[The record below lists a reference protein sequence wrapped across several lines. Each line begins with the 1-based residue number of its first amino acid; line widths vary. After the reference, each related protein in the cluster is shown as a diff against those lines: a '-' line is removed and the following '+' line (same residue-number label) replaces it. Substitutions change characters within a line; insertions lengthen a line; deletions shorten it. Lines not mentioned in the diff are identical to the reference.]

1 MVMAIAGV
9 VEEERGIDIGDLR
22 KRFKD
27 FLWNYMDPRTDEFK
41 YRSRLSK
48 MAVMSQRSLV
58 IDFQDIVIHDRR
70 LAHIVQNNPDQ
81 AIEAASQA
89 IKELLLKE
97 YPEYAES
104 VEKFYPRFRGLTE
117 TIPIR
122 KLGSEYIG
130 KLIAV
135 EGILVRLTRVE
146 AKMTKAYF
154 IHLENGCEFMWP
166 DFGELGERI
175 EKPVVCPVCGKGGR
189 FRVVPEKSQY
199 VDWQKIVVQERPE
212 EIPAGQM
219 PRSVEVVLTSDL
231 VDIARPGD
239 RVTITGILRVL
250 PSSATERGS
259 GKAVFSFYIDANYVD
274 VQEKILEEIE
284 ITREDEEK
292 IRELA
297 RDPWVREKII
307 ASIAP
312 AIYGHWDIKEAIAL
326 LLFGGVPKLL
336 EDGTRIRGDIHV
348 LLVGDPG
355 TAKSQMLQ
363 YAARIAPR
371 GIYTSGKGSTAAGL
385 TASVLKDKA
394 TGEYYLEA
402 GALVLADGG
411 IACIDEIDKMR
422 PEDRTAI
429 HEAMEQQTISIA
441 KAGIVARL
449 NARAAVL
456 AAGNPRYGRYDP
468 QKGLADN
475 INLPV
480 TILSRFDLIFIVRDA
495 PDEYSDRRM
504 ARYVLSVHEDVEK
517 VKPIIHP
524 DLLRKYISYARRY
537 IKPRLTEE
545 ARRLLED
552 FYVEMRKKS
561 ARPNAPLAITARQLE
576 ALVRLSEAHAK
587 MALKPYVTREDAEEA
602 IRLMSVMLSRAG
614 FDVESGTI
622 DVDMIMLGQSRR
634 QRERVKMFMDLL
646 RELVEKNDGMVCV
659 KELVKAAREKG
670 FTRDFIEETLR
681 KMVRDGQVYMPKPG
695 CYSLV

>member
-1 MVMAIAGV
+1 MAIPGLAER
-9 VEEERGIDIGDLR
+9 EEDELGDLR
-22 KRFKD
+22 KRFKE
-27 FLWNYMDPRTDEFK
+27 FLWSYIDPRTDEFK
-41 YRSRLSK
+41 YRLRISR

-58 IDFQDIVIHDRR
+58 IDFDDLVIYDRR
-70 LAHIVQNNPDQ
+70 LARIVQNSPDA
-81 AIEAASQA
+81 AIEAAGQA
-89 IKELLLKE
+89 IKELMARE
-97 YPEYAES
+97 HPEYAES
-104 VEKFYPRFRGLTE
+104 VDKFYPRFRGLPE

-122 KLGSEYIG
+122 RLGSEYIG
-130 KLIAV
+130 RLVAV

-146 AKMTKAYF
+146 AKMVKARF
-154 IHLENGCEFMWP
+154 MHLDCGEEFDWP
-166 DFGELGERI
+166 PLGELGERI
-175 EKPVVCPVCGKGGR
+175 EKPLVCPICGKAGGR
-189 FRVVPEKSQY
+189 FQLLPEKSRF

-219 PRSVEVVLTSDL
+219 PRSIEVVLTSDL

-239 RVTITGILRVL
+239 RVTVTGILRVL
-250 PSSATERGS
+250 PTAASERGS
-259 GKAVFSFYIDANYVD
+259 GKAVFSFYLDANYVD
-274 VQEKILEEIE
+274 VQEKMLEEIE

-292 IRELA
+292 IKELS

-326 LLFGGVPKLL
+326 LLFGGVPKVL

-371 GIYTSGKGSTAAGL
+371 GIYTSGKGSSAAGL

-422 PEDRTAI
+422 AEDRTAI

-456 AAGNPRYGRYDP
+456 AAGNPRFGRYDP
-468 QKGLADN
+468 KRGLADN

-480 TILSRFDLIFIVRDA
+480 TILSRFDLIFIVRDT
-495 PDEYSDRRM
+495 PDEYRDRRM
-504 ARYVLSVHEDVEK
+504 ARYVLSVHEDVDK
-517 VKPIIHP
+517 VKPIVP
-524 DLLRKYISYARRY
+524 PELLRKYISYARRY
-537 IKPRLTEE
+537 VKPRLTEE

-552 FYVEMRKKS
+552 FYVEMRRKS
-561 ARPNAPLAITARQLE
+561 AGPNTALAITARQLE

-587 MALKPYVTREDAEEA
+587 MALKPLVEREDAEEA

-634 QRERVKMFMDLL
+634 QRERIKMFTELLEELMDKYGGTICIKDL
-646 RELVEKNDGMVCV
+646 V
-659 KELVKAAREKG
+659 KEAREKG
-670 FTRDFIEETLR
+670 FTKEQVDELIR
-681 KMVRDGQVYMPKPG
+681 KMVRDGQLYMPKPG
-695 CYSLV
+695 CYSFV